1 MCLDRKQRLIFTL
14 GEILSDGRYSRLFKA
29 IDKRQGRE
37 VVLIGHQGHPEVE
50 GTMGQFDETQ
60 GGRRPYRVRL
70 GNPSLEV
77 DGEDLVLTFEL
88 PKGSYATEVLHE
100 LLKDG

>member
-1 MCLDRKQRLIFTL
+1 MTAATHAVAEAEAKLLADEGVTLD
-14 GEILSDGRYSRLFKA
+14 DFK
-29 IDKRQGRE
+29 RG
-37 VVLIGHQGHPEVE
+37 G
-50 GTMGQFDETQ
+50 DETQ

-70 GNPSLEV
+70 GNPALEV
-77 DGEDLVLTFEL
+77 EGEDLVLTFEL